1 MNQHSGSITNSHFY
15 YSLIEV
21 IIMTTF
27 TINGK
32 DYTHKELN
40 MLWDF
45 FTPDQWNNIIQSNT
59 EDDEIV
65 STIQQ
70 LWRSSY

>member
-1 MNQHSGSITNSHFY
+1 
-15 YSLIEV
+15 
-21 IIMTTF
+21 MTTF

-40 MLWDF
+40 MMWDY
-45 FTPDQWNNIIQSNT
+45 FTPDQWNNIIQRNT

-65 STIQQ
+65 STIQE

>member
-1 MNQHSGSITNSHFY
+1 MEIT
-15 YSLIEV
+15 
-21 IIMTTF
+21 MTTF

-65 STIQQ
+65 STIQE